1 MLEYQ
6 DMTYFTLESH
16 EIDLFFNHKTILE
29 FMSQIEYTL
38 KAMINYV
45 QLVLRETQLGIN
57 EESEQKQKIW
67 PQHGNIG

>member
-6 DMTYFTLESH
+6 EMTCFALESH
-16 EIDLFFNHKTILE
+16 EIDLFFHHKIILE

-38 KAMINYV
+38 KTMINSQ
-45 QLVLRETQLGIN
+45 QLVSRETQLGIN
-57 EESEQKQKIW
+57 KESEQKQKIW